1 MSNYIKREDAERFI
15 ERHCYPIVH
24 DINSHEQGMTITG
37 IKQALDEIPSAD
49 VEPVKRGK
57 WLRMSECSE
66 NIDDRYKCSK
76 CGYVVHQKDRIFLMT
91 YNRWCGHCGS
101 RNDEVENG

>member
-1 MSNYIKREDAERFI
+1 MSDYINREDAERFI

-49 VEPVKRGK
+49 VKPVRHGHWIRQSVHGLFVKC
-57 WLRMSECSE
+57 SECGGKSVAE
-66 NIDDRYKCSK
+66 SDYCSD
-76 CGYVVHQKDRIFLMT
+76 CGAKMDGVK
-91 YNRWCGHCGS
+91 
-101 RNDEVENG
+101 

>member
-1 MSNYIKREDAERFI
+1 MSDYIKREDALNAFNGAF
-15 ERHCYPIVH
+15 YPVIAMLIR
-24 DINSHEQGMTITG
+24 DIP
-37 IKQALDEIPSAD
+37 AAD

-66 NIDDRYKCSK
+66 DVDDRYKCSK
-76 CGYVVHQKDRIFLMT
+76 CGYVVHRKDIIHLMT

-101 RNDEVENG
+101 RNDEVGNE